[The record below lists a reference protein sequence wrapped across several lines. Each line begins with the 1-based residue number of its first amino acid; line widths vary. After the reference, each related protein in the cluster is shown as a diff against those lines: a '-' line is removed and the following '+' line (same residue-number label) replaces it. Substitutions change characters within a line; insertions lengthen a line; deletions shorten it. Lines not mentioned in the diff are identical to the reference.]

1 MSCVPLRLTA
11 IAASAEM
18 PVFVWIAGKER
29 AVPQNFVHIK
39 PDLAALPWEQCANPG
54 SFGGWNGGFFRGSA
68 FFSPFGGGNQCE
80 NEYKTLL
87 KQTAEKFGAGKW
99 LTTGNKIR
107 LSRFV
112 V

>member
-39 PDLAALPWEQCANPG
+39 PDLAAI
-54 SFGGWNGGFFRGSA
+54 SVTSSA
-68 FFSPFGGGNQCE
+68 FVIQMSSNP
-80 NEYKTLL
+80 
-87 KQTAEKFGAGKW
+87 TALVSGATVEAP
-99 LTTGNKIR
+99 LE
-107 LSRFV
+107 LCAS
-112 V
+112 